1 MKFNTNIKKNIN
13 RIKSVLG
20 DSNDLS
26 ILEFAI
32 KTKKNVSLA
41 VLFISGMADEK
52 KIENLSLQL
61 NELISSSNYD
71 ERSALESFFG
81 KEQSALEACF
91 IRLKTSLLC
100 GSKVI
105 EAADYETLFNQIL
118 SGNTVLLMDGY
129 SKFLAI
135 HTYGPKGRNIS
146 EPTSQTIIR
155 GPKEG
160 FTEKIDVNIS
170 QLRRRIKDKSMK
182 IENMTIGS
190 ITKTDVAIIYL
201 DQIAK
206 TEIIDEVR
214 TRLSRIQVDGILESS
229 YIEELIKD
237 DPYSVF
243 PTILNSEKP
252 DSVVAGLLE
261 GKVAILVDGTPFVLT
276 VPAFF
281 TDFLQVSE
289 DYYHQFFVASMTRIF
304 RLISFFL
311 TLCVPSTYIA
321 LTTFHH
327 EMLPTALLISIAA
340 QREGVP
346 FPAFVETIL
355 MEITFET
362 LREAGIR
369 MPRAIGPAISIV
381 GALVLGQ
388 AAVQAGIISAVI
400 VIIVSVTAIASSA
413 IPNYS
418 MSNAIRVLR
427 FILMIL
433 SASFGLYGVF
443 VGLIIMTLHISK
455 LKSIGVPYL
464 TPVAPRIAGENK
476 DTFVRFPL
484 WKMNDRPSATAKATP
499 PRIKMKRPVMSGKKQ
514 DQELN

>member
-1 MKFNTNIKKNIN
+1 MGDIKFNTNIIKNIN

-20 DSNDLS
+20 NSNDLL
-26 ILEFAI
+26 IREFTI
-32 KTKKNVSLA
+32 KMKKNLNLA
-41 VLFISGMADEK
+41 VLFISGLADENK
-52 KIENLSLQL
+52 LDNLSLEL
-61 NELISSSNYD
+61 NELINSRNSDNQN
-71 ERSALESFFG
+71 ALESFFN
-81 KEQSALEACF
+81 KDQSTLECCF
-91 IRLKTSLLC
+91 NRLKTSLLC
-100 GSKVI
+100 SSKVV
-105 EAADYETLFNQIL
+105 EGSDYETLYSQIL
-118 SGNTVLLMDGY
+118 SGNTVILIDGY

-146 EPTSQTIIR
+146 EPTSQTVIR

-160 FTEKIDVNIS
+160 FTEKIDMNIS

-276 VPAFF
+276 APAFF

-321 LTTFHH
+321 LTTFNH

-355 MEITFET
+355 MELTFET

-418 MSNAIRVLR
+418 MSNAIRILR
-427 FILMIL
+427 FILMLL
-433 SASFGLYGVF
+433 SATFGLYGIF
-443 VGLIIMTLHISK
+443 VGLIILTLHLSK

-464 TPVAPRIAGENK
+464 SPHCSKNSEGKQRYLCQISFMEN
-476 DTFVRFPL
+476 DLSPER
-484 WKMNDRPSATAKATP
+484 NR
-499 PRIKMKRPVMSGKKQ
+499 
-514 DQELN
+514 EN